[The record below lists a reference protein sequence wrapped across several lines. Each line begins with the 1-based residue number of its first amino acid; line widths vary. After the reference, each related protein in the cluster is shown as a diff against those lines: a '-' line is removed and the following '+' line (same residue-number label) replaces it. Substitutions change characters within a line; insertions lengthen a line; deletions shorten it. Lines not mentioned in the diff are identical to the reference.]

1 VTGFHAPEGE
11 HRRHLA
17 ELESGLR
24 DRLRALDEPV
34 ARADWQEVV
43 RQARSPVR
51 PLLAFAVITA
61 VALALIAAA
70 VFGFRSSPATHDALS
85 QGSGAGGTLVSPTQ
99 QGGICYEWA
108 GGTRSC
114 ASKAAPLGVA
124 WGRDQVAGA
133 VSLAGVSSVRIEF
146 TERQRRHLPVRHPG
160 RQDCRTGQRLRRG
173 RLEQPSPLVFRL
185 ARLDGLFSAL
195 SRGFAGRYDVAELVV
210 SALVFSRKV

>member
-146 TERQRRHLPVRHPG
+146 T
-160 RQDCRTGQRLRRG
+160 
-173 RLEQPSPLVFRL
+173 
-185 ARLDGLFSAL
+185 DGTFVEPDISRISTSGNAGIFLYDIPAGKTVAQVNGYDAGAL
-195 SRGFAGRYDVAELVV
+195 S
-210 SALVFSRKV
+210 SRVLWYSV